1 MTLDEIKERF
11 KFIEKAKALEIG
23 DKLPTSYNL
32 QKIKRLIGKEVVNVK
47 KATEEESKCVTP
59 KKRFKYPVEKGKYVI
74 VRVK

>member
-23 DKLPTSYNL
+23 DRLSSTYSL
-32 QKIKRLIGKEVVNVK
+32 GKIKRLIGKEVVK
-47 KATEEESKCVTP
+47 DIEP
-59 KKRFKYPVEKGKYVI
+59 KKRFKYPIEKGKYVV